1 MWFQRIDH
9 DNIVSNIYIIMSTPF
24 WISKPTILMNK
35 DHISEMWP
43 KPNMTS
49 AEKLNSITRLV
60 IILMAIGYGFTQNKN
75 VLYTGLITIACVVLL
90 NFMQRNKKETFIAE
104 QIKNQTK
111 QLYQMPTLNNPV
123 MNVLPTQIAEE
134 PNRKPAAPAF
144 NSEVEKEINK
154 MTQANAIKNLSDGD
168 AVAAQDIDKRLFQD
182 LGDQFSFD
190 QSMRPFY
197 ATANTQ
203 IPNDQ
208 DAFAQ
213 FCYGDMT
220 SCKEGASS
228 NCLKNT
234 YRYTTP

>member
-1 MWFQRIDH
+1 
-9 DNIVSNIYIIMSTPF
+9 
-24 WISKPTILMNK
+24 MNK

-168 AVAAQDIDKRLFQD
+168 AVAAQDIDK
-182 LGDQFSFD
+182 
-190 QSMRPFY
+190 
-197 ATANTQ
+197 
-203 IPNDQ
+203 
-208 DAFAQ
+208 
-213 FCYGDMT
+213 
-220 SCKEGASS
+220 
-228 NCLKNT
+228 
-234 YRYTTP
+234 